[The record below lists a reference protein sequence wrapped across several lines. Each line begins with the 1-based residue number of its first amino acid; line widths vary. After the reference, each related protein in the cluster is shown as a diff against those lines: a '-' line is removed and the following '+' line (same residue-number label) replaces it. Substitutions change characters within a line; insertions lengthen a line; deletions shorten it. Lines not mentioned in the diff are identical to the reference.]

1 MVHFNEY
8 LKEKELSKENYITYV
23 LNDINNM
30 EDIPKELSECI
41 CCERHRINFP
51 KKLEPWI
58 ETKNGNLGNEIE
70 KRCHFSPKPTPKS
83 NPRLNP
89 AAASAPI
96 PAKAI

>member
-1 MVHFNEY
+1 MYCDAARAKAKVETAKRRP
-8 LKEKELSKENYITYV
+8 LT
-23 LNDINNM
+23 LNAPSPMIAA
-30 EDIPKELSECI
+30 EIPATRLAKS
-41 CCERHRINFP
+41 
-51 KKLEPWI
+51 I